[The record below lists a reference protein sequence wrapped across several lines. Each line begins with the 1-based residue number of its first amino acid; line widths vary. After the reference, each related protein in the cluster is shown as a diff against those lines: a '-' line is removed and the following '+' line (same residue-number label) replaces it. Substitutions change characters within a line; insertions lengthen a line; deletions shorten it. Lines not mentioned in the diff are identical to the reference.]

1 MGGGTAYQTLISV
14 LPKKIVLTTET
25 LQAALCAVKSI
36 RTPIK
41 QTTAQ
46 NAAQRWTVTTM
57 ADETGIVLPWEKD
70 AMAGLEMPDGLSY
83 PDQILYLEL
92 RMLYHQ
98 YYQKVID
105 RDTATREKKKLL
117 DEYRVNQFREEMG
130 KQWVEVTRL
139 TELARAD
146 YRKNPC
152 HENAMKLIEII
163 EGRNL

>member
-1 MGGGTAYQTLISV
+1 
-14 LPKKIVLTTET
+14 
-25 LQAALCAVKSI
+25 
-36 RTPIK
+36 
-41 QTTAQ
+41 
-46 NAAQRWTVTTM
+46 M

-70 AMAGLEMPDGLSY
+70 AMAGLEMPNGLSY

-98 YYQKVID
+98 YYQKIID
-105 RDTATREKKKLL
+105 RETATTEKKKLL
-117 DEYRVNQFREEMG
+117 DEYRIYKFQYELGNQC
-130 KQWVEVTRL
+130 VETIRL

-163 EGRNL
+163 EGRKL

>member
-1 MGGGTAYQTLISV
+1 
-14 LPKKIVLTTET
+14 
-25 LQAALCAVKSI
+25 
-36 RTPIK
+36 
-41 QTTAQ
+41 
-46 NAAQRWTVTTM
+46 M

-70 AMAGLEMPDGLSY
+70 AMAGIEMPDGLSY

-105 RDTATREKKKLL
+105 RETATREKKKLL
-117 DEYRVNQFREEMG
+117 DEYRVNQFREELLN
-130 KQWVEVTRL
+130 QWVEAVRL

-146 YRKNPC
+146 YRKKPC

-163 EGRNL
+163 ENI

>member
-1 MGGGTAYQTLISV
+1 
-14 LPKKIVLTTET
+14 
-25 LQAALCAVKSI
+25 
-36 RTPIK
+36 
-41 QTTAQ
+41 
-46 NAAQRWTVTTM
+46 M

-70 AMAGLEMPDGLSY
+70 AMAGLEMPKGLSY

-98 YYQKVID
+98 YYQKIID
-105 RDTATREKKKLL
+105 RETATIEKKKLL
-117 DEYRVNQFREEMG
+117 DEYRIYKFQYELGNQC
-130 KQWVEVTRL
+130 VETIRL

-163 EGRNL
+163 EGRKL

>member
-1 MGGGTAYQTLISV
+1 
-14 LPKKIVLTTET
+14 
-25 LQAALCAVKSI
+25 
-36 RTPIK
+36 
-41 QTTAQ
+41 
-46 NAAQRWTVTTM
+46 M
-57 ADETGIVLPWEKD
+57 ADETGVVLPWEKD

-92 RMLYHQ
+92 RMLYNQ

-105 RDTATREKKKLL
+105 RETATKDKKKLL
-117 DEYRVNQFREEMG
+117 YEYRIYKFQYELGNQC
-130 KQWVEVTRL
+130 VETIRL

-163 EGRNL
+163 EGRKL

>member
-1 MGGGTAYQTLISV
+1 
-14 LPKKIVLTTET
+14 
-25 LQAALCAVKSI
+25 
-36 RTPIK
+36 
-41 QTTAQ
+41 
-46 NAAQRWTVTTM
+46 M

-70 AMAGLEMPDGLSY
+70 AMAGLEMPNGLSY

-105 RDTATREKKKLL
+105 RETATREKKKLL
-117 DEYRVNQFREEMG
+117 DEYRIYKFQYELGDQCVDTIRM
-130 KQWVEVTRL
+130 

-163 EGRNL
+163 EGRKL

>member
-1 MGGGTAYQTLISV
+1 
-14 LPKKIVLTTET
+14 
-25 LQAALCAVKSI
+25 
-36 RTPIK
+36 
-41 QTTAQ
+41 
-46 NAAQRWTVTTM
+46 M
-57 ADETGIVLPWEKD
+57 ADETGTVLPWEKD
-70 AMAGLEMPDGLSY
+70 AMAGLEMPNGLSY

-105 RDTATREKKKLL
+105 RETATKEKKKLL
-117 DEYRVNQFREEMG
+117 DEYRIYKFQYELGNQC
-130 KQWVEVTRL
+130 VETIRL

-163 EGRNL
+163 EGKKL